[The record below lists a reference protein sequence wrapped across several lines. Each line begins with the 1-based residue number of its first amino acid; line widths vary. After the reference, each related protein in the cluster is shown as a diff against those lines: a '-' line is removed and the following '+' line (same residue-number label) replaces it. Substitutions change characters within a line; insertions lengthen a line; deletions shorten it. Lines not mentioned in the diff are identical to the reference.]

1 MKAGVVYPAFV
12 YIYIQ
17 LLHCARFIQIILVLR
32 GPYSPALVYL
42 QLLLACHVRTR
53 LITFERGYP
62 YSLMIFIHTGTG
74 IDIQA
79 YLSPFLSLC
88 VLSLTCYLL
97 LVGLTALEGFP
108 LDGRH
113 HSLSSTGV
121 VYAVRLATLG
131 LVLGAQL
138 IYAMQGKSLEPN
150 QPLKSLI
157 QPVNSFLEQ
166 SFRISLT
173 QLASLASNQ
182 RFNQFLIQVIN

>member
-1 MKAGVVYPAFV
+1 MHAL
-12 YIYIQ
+12 IILQ
-17 LLHCARFIQIILVLR
+17 LLYYTRFIQIILVLR

-42 QLLLACHVRTR
+42 QPLLACHVYTGLTTLER
-53 LITFERGYP
+53 RGYP

-88 VLSLTCYLL
+88 VLSLTCHLL

-113 HSLSSTGV
+113 HSLSYAGV

-138 IYAMQGKSLEPN
+138 IYAIQG
-150 QPLKSLI
+150 PLK
-157 QPVNSFLEQ
+157 
-166 SFRISLT
+166 
-173 QLASLASNQ
+173 
-182 RFNQFLIQVIN
+182 